1 MLIPVKRYEL
11 AVSDTEKAQLFAN
24 RKKIAKVF
32 VAPTLLELSKKIHE
46 WFADASLLEDLNKLE
61 FIPFV
66 KEAEIAYMKEEV
78 SESNLISYMHDI
90 VSEIEEMRSDE
101 LYYYTFNDYK
111 EYAEN
116 FDCSVLGTITQ
127 LVDYQEEIIKWII
140 SDDRLDEFG
149 ETLRD
154 EFCKWLSE
162 N

>member
-1 MLIPVKRYEL
+1 MLIPLKRYEL

-46 WFADASLLEDLNKLE
+46 WFADASLLEALNKLE

>member
-46 WFADASLLEDLNKLE
+46 WFADASLSEALNKLE

-101 LYYYTFNDYK
+101 LYYYTFDDYK

-127 LVDYQEEIIKWII
+127 LIDYQEEIIKWII